1 MTPRHYSQIYRQLR
15 DLDPHDYQRVIRR
28 YEEKEDELG
37 RLDALEHF
45 ELTVF
50 YVDAL
55 YQTGAFRQH
64 QLMVDL
70 VIEASIRECFVVVEG
85 FSQDVF
91 QFMLFRKAA
100 AAYRLRDFDTA
111 IHVGRELVRIDS
123 GRDLYVRFLR
133 VALFKQQVRVLQF
146 GRAAFIFCILFTAL
160 IITVNLLVVANFYP
174 RLEAYFQWAIGLT
187 FATGLLLLIGSYCFA
202 ACRAHF
208 WAFGFQRSL
217 EMPYKK
223 Q

>member
-1 MTPRHYSQIYRQLR
+1 MKPRHYSQIYRQLR

-45 ELTVF
+45 EITVY

-55 YQTGAFRQH
+55 YQTGAYRQH

-70 VIEASIRECFVVVEG
+70 VIEASIRECFEVVDG
-85 FSQDVF
+85 FSQDIF

-100 AAYRLRDFDTA
+100 SAYRLRDFDTA
-111 IHVGRELVRIDS
+111 THVGRELIRIDN

-133 VALFKQQVRVLQF
+133 AALFKQQTRVLQF
-146 GRAAFIFCILFTAL
+146 GRAAFIFCILLTAL
-160 IITVNLLVVANFYP
+160 LITVNLLAIANFYP
-174 RLEAYFQWAIGLT
+174 SLETSFQWAIGLV
-187 FATGLLLLIGSYCFA
+187 FACGFLLLIGSYGFA
-202 ACRAHF
+202 SVRAHLR
-208 WAFGFQRSL
+208 AFGFQRAS
-217 EMPYKK
+217 PNK
-223 Q
+223 

>member
-1 MTPRHYSQIYRQLR
+1 MTPRHYSQLYRQLR

-45 ELTVF
+45 ELTVY

-70 VIEASIRECFVVVEG
+70 VIEASIRECFEVVDG
-85 FSQDVF
+85 FSSDIF

-111 IHVGRELVRIDS
+111 IHVGRELVRIDK

-133 VALFKQQVRVLQF
+133 AALFKQQTGVLQF
-146 GRAAFIFCILFTAL
+146 GRAAFIFCVLLTAL
-160 IITVNLLVVANFYP
+160 IITINLLVIANFYP
-174 RLEAYFQWAIGLT
+174 NLEPSFQLAIGIV
-187 FATGLLLLIGSYCFA
+187 FAFGFLLLAGSYGYA
-202 ACRAHF
+202 AGRAHLQ
-208 WAFGFQRSL
+208 AFGFQARL
-217 EMPYKK
+217 LNK
-223 Q
+223 

>member
-45 ELTVF
+45 EITVF

-55 YQTGAFRQH
+55 YQTGAYRQH

-70 VIEASIRECFVVVEG
+70 VIEASIRECFEIVDG
-85 FSQDVF
+85 FSQDIF

-111 IHVGRELVRIDS
+111 IHVGRELVRIDK

-133 VALFKQQVRVLQF
+133 AALFKQQVGVLQF
-146 GRAAFIFCILFTAL
+146 GRAAFIFCILLTAL
-160 IITVNLLVVANFYP
+160 IITVNLLVIANFYP
-174 RLEAYFQWAIGLT
+174 VLETSFQWAIGLV
-187 FATGLLLLIGSYCFA
+187 FACGFLLLTGSYGFA
-202 ACRAHF
+202 AGRAHLR
-208 WAFGFQRSL
+208 AFGFQREL
-217 EMPYKK
+217 LNK
-223 Q
+223 

>member
-1 MTPRHYSQIYRQLR
+1 MLEPRHYSHLYRQLR

-45 ELTVF
+45 EITAY

-70 VIEASIRECFVVVEG
+70 VIEASIRECFDTVEG

-100 AAYRLRDFDTA
+100 AAYRLRDFATA
-111 IHVGRELVRIDS
+111 IHVGRELIRIDK

-133 VALFKQQVRVLQF
+133 AALFKQQVGVLQF
-146 GRAAFIFCILFTAL
+146 GRAAFVFCVLLSAL
-160 IITVNLLVVANFYP
+160 IITVNLLVITNFYP
-174 RLEAYFQWAIGLT
+174 WLETSFLWLIGGVFLT
-187 FATGLLLLIGSYCFA
+187 GILLLAISYGFA
-202 ACRAHF
+202 ALRAHLQ
-208 WAFGFQRSL
+208 AFGFRQKL
-217 EMPYKK
+217 LNK
-223 Q
+223 

>member
-45 ELTVF
+45 EITVY

-55 YQTGAFRQH
+55 YQTGAYRQH

-70 VIEASIRECFVVVEG
+70 VIEASIRECFEVVDG
-85 FSQDVF
+85 FSQDIF

-111 IHVGRELVRIDS
+111 IHVGRELVRIDNE
-123 GRDLYVRFLR
+123 RDLYVRFLR
-133 VALFKQQVRVLQF
+133 AALFKQQVGVLQF
-146 GRAAFIFCILFTAL
+146 GRAAFIFCILITAL
-160 IITVNLLVVANFYP
+160 IITINLLVITNFYP
-174 RLEAYFQWAIGLT
+174 ALEHSFQWAIGLV
-187 FATGLLLLIGSYCFA
+187 FACGFLVLTGSYGFA
-202 ACRAHF
+202 AGRAHLQ
-208 WAFGFQRSL
+208 AFGFQQSVSN
-217 EMPYKK
+217 K
-223 Q
+223 

>member
-1 MTPRHYSQIYRQLR
+1 MSPRHYSQLYRQLR

-45 ELTVF
+45 EITVY

-55 YQTGAFRQH
+55 YQTGAYRQH

-70 VIEASIRECFVVVEG
+70 VIEASIRECFEVVDG
-85 FSQDVF
+85 FSQDIF

-100 AAYRLRDFDTA
+100 AAYRLRNFDTA
-111 IHVGRELVRIDS
+111 IHVGRELVRIDK

-133 VALFKQQVRVLQF
+133 AALFKQQVGVLQF
-146 GRAAFIFCILFTAL
+146 GRAAFIFCILLTAL
-160 IITVNLLVVANFYP
+160 IITVNLLMITNFYP
-174 RLEAYFQWAIGLT
+174 GLETSFQWAIGLV
-187 FATGLLLLIGSYCFA
+187 FASGVLLLAGSYGFA
-202 ACRAHF
+202 AGRAHLQ
-208 WAFGFQRSL
+208 AFSFQRTL
-217 EMPYKK
+217 LNK
-223 Q
+223 